1 MSAKPEPEPVPAKEA
16 DYEKDDYLSLP
27 GSPERLFDLI
37 ELIRS
42 QREDLESYES
52 SINYDPQNYQAG
64 VVRVWREHIRKLE
77 DYLEARV
84 GWCIHE

>member
-1 MSAKPEPEPVPAKEA
+1 MSLPEPVPAKEA
-16 DYEKDDYLSLP
+16 DYDNDDYLSLP

-42 QREDLESYES
+42 QREDLQGYES
-52 SINYDPQNYQAG
+52 SIGYDPASYQAG
-64 VVRVWREHIRKLE
+64 VAQRWREHIRKLE

-84 GWCIHE
+84 GWAP